1 MGLKVYDLPSGG
13 LKDGAIAT
21 PSNDITFTW
30 EYDQEELDKTEPLP
44 KDIQIIKKTEPD
56 ASEDE
61 VIILAKQ
68 KRYRKTKTQE
78 FRKQYNEYEAEGRL
92 NELPENNIFAPKFNP
107 QTVPPELER
116 QGGMAITMRPQAAVH
131 MMKVEIPLPII
142 DELNEHIDKNIGKDY
157 SKVLV
162 LSLIHI

>member
-68 KRYRKTKTQE
+68 KRYRKNKTQE
-78 FRKQYNEYEAEGRL
+78 FRKQYNEYEKDGRL
-92 NELPENNIFAPKFNP
+92 NELPLDNIFNPKFKP
-107 QTVPPELER
+107 ETKKYALLFFSSATLPTTVGL
-116 QGGMAITMRPQAAVH
+116 
-131 MMKVEIPLPII
+131 L
-142 DELNEHIDKNIGKDY
+142 
-157 SKVLV
+157 SKSFL
-162 LSLIHI
+162 LYGTS